1 MNWIPN
7 VQKRAFHY
15 VLNRL
20 ALFSDLELDN
30 MDISLGTA
38 QKAALS
44 NVKLDPDR
52 LSLPAGMYMRSGTID
67 EVSVEMRLLGGAGI
81 AVKVDGVHITASMK
95 QMDVETATEH
105 VEEFLERTTAD
116 LAVSILSEDLSAS
129 LQIDSAEEPPLLG
142 MGGSGVSEALVK
154 KVTQTV
160 LSQLTV
166 DVTNV
171 HVTLFVAADDK
182 MEVVVDE
189 VRLRP
194 KGGQE
199 MALQVKGVKMMVM
212 DKKTRDTNTATTTA
226 AASGEGAGGTS
237 TAHATTGFTSE
248 SETDSDSDSFSDAK
262 KSLLQSTIFSH
273 EEASSIYMSAI
284 AESANLGFVADPLC
298 GVFYVDNIDVLVFLG
313 EEMRV
318 SCEVGT
324 VRVSLDLF
332 PAVVLSLVKVGSGGS
347 GGRKTRDTTDSSKS
361 GTPVDL
367 SLSVKS
373 ITASTSQLN
382 DDWEFCDFD
391 KSLLFAVSDI
401 SASSGAFQKLQI
413 GVCEIKRGSTRVFGF
428 DSEEKKLDDEEN
440 EKPSPRDSDILLKA
454 SPDSFTLVLPKK
466 AVGVFS
472 IADLVDMVTL
482 ITTLVSLVESKQPKA
497 SNPTKLSA
505 DRGSATKTTIQT
517 NTFDFDI
524 EGHKLYIL
532 PVRMSNGKVSI
543 SRVSFDSVHVKGIAF
558 ESTNVSVDKVEF
570 EIGLPVI
577 DELRQLFEPIIDVV
591 NSTKKQPAPPPVQ
604 AAPPKLL
611 RIVEEP
617 VETPSMVIRV
627 AKLSGKVDVGGK
639 LGVIEVVLGDLTATG
654 PADKIEVSTVEIG
667 RDLSDLGLSKKWL
680 VHPLKRVSI
689 DGVLRVIKHVPVHLT
704 NTEKQHCGGA
714 FQGPDSAHHGEE
726 LCIGVLHRAAGIVW

>member
-116 LAVSILSEDLSAS
+116 LAASILSEDLSAS

-212 DKKTRDTNTATTTA
+212 DKKTRDTNTTATTE
-226 AASGEGAGGTS
+226 AASGAGAGGTS

-284 AESANLGFVADPLC
+284 AESTSLGFVADPLC
-298 GVFYVDNIDVLVFLG
+298 GVFYVDTIDVLVFLG

-347 GGRKTRDTTDSSKS
+347 GGSGGRRSRDTADSSKPS
-361 GTPVDL
+361 TPVDL

-382 DDWEFCDFD
+382 DDWEFSDID
-391 KSLLFAVSDI
+391 KNLLFSVSDI
-401 SASSGAFQKLQI
+401 SASSGAFHKLQI
-413 GVCEIKRGSTRVFGF
+413 GVCEVKRGSTRVFGF
-428 DSEEKKLDDEEN
+428 DGEEKKLDYDEES

-497 SNPTKLSA
+497 SNPAKLSA
-505 DRGSATKTTIQT
+505 ERNSATKTTFQT

-532 PVRMSNGKVSI
+532 PVRISNGKVSI
-543 SRVSFDSVHVKGIAF
+543 SRVSFENFHVKGISF
-558 ESTNVSVDKVEF
+558 ESSNVSVDKVEF
-570 EIGLPVI
+570 DIGLPVI

-591 NSTKKQPAPPPVQ
+591 NSTKKHPAPPPVQ

-617 VETPSMVIRV
+617 VETPSLVIRV
-627 AKLSGKVDVGGK
+627 AKLSGNVDIGGK

-667 RDLSDLGLSKKWL
+667 RDLSDLGLTKKWL

-689 DGVLRVIKHVPVHLT
+689 EGVEEALR
-704 NTEKQHCGGA
+704 
-714 FQGPDSAHHGEE
+714 
-726 LCIGVLHRAAGIVW
+726 LC